1 MTYLE
6 QLVAAREAILNGIIN
21 GPASTGYQS
30 YGLDGESWS
39 ALSPFEALK
48 MLEDLILREQ
58 NRVSGRRDLRIIRG
72 RRYVGWR

>member
-1 MTYLE
+1 MSYRD
-6 QLVAAREAILNGIIN
+6 QLVAARDAILNGIIN

-39 ALSPFEALK
+39 ALSPWDAIEKLT
-48 MLEDLILREQ
+48 DLILRED
-58 NRVSGRRDLRIIRG
+58 NRVSGRRELRVVRG